1 MSYPILRLRLYKS
14 YFHHGGIEFKLP
26 NEFQDIHVDRDE
38 VGNLMLYNGKPR
50 YSMDP
55 DHTFCYNVRANG
67 RGSWVVGHFYLDRNN
82 AMNVSACEC
91 RPDNEAQEMHGDFPP
106 EGRWR
111 EYSTRYRHARWHV
124 EKVWA
129 EDKNPPWCRA
139 S

>member
-1 MSYPILRLRLYKS
+1 M
-14 YFHHGGIEFKLP
+14 FFKLE

-55 DHTFCYNVRANG
+55 DHTFCYVARANG
-67 RGSWVVGHFYLDRNN
+67 RGSWVVGNLWLDRNK
-82 AMNVSACEC
+82 ATCVCYC
-91 RPDNEAQEMHGDFPP
+91 GPDNEAQEMHGDFPP

-124 EKVWA
+124 EKVWEEDGA
-129 EDKNPPWCRA
+129 EK
-139 S
+139 